1 MKIELKMDIP
11 PSVNRIW
18 RQGVGGKVYRSNQY
32 VDWQKKTLW
41 EIKLQAKGKN
51 IVGPYHIRVIVERRD
66 KRKRDLDN
74 FIKAIND
81 VLTTSNII
89 EDDHLC
95 QSVYMAWGD
104 SGTSCYVTL
113 EAADGQAE

>member
-1 MKIELKMDIP
+1 MKLDLVMSLP

-18 RQGVGGKVYRSNQY
+18 RQGKLGKVYRSEEYTN
-32 VDWQKKTLW
+32 WRKKTLW
-41 EIKLQAKGKN
+41 EVGLQAKFGKIQGGYN
-51 IVGPYHIRVIVERRD
+51 LFVIVERPD

-81 VLTTSNII
+81 ILSASGII

-95 QSVYMAWGD
+95 QSISMKWGG
-104 SGTSCYVTL
+104 SGSLCHVTV
-113 EAADGQAE
+113 EAADGQA